1 MIDPARLTAE
11 LLDVLP
17 RKQISR
23 AMGKAADLRA
33 PRPVLSTAIDAFA
46 RAYGIDLDEAIVP
59 REGFRTFDDFFTR
72 RLKPGARPIDP
83 DELAV
88 VSPADG
94 KVEDLG
100 PVDPSGA
107 LLIKGKRYTVAELV
121 GDPEAA
127 ARYGGGHYFVVYL
140 SPRDYH
146 RVHAPIGGPV
156 TTLRYVAGTLFP
168 VNAIGL
174 QHVPQLFAVNERVA
188 VEQRSEH
195 HGPVTTVLV
204 GAIGVGRIS
213 VAFDDVMTNVAGSAP
228 GLRDYGDDGPPIERA
243 EELGTFHLGS
253 TAIVF
258 VPPDRAMRFV
268 VGPGARVKVGEA
280 LLRPEAGG

>member
-11 LLDVLP
+11 LLEVLP

-33 PRPVLSTAIDAFA
+33 PRPVLGSAIDAFA
-46 RAYGIDLDEAIVP
+46 KAYGIDLDEAIVP
-59 REGFRTFDDFFTR
+59 REGFATFDDFFTR
-72 RLKPGARPIDP
+72 RLKPGARPVDADP
-83 DELAV
+83 LAV

-100 PVDPSGA
+100 AIDPSGA
-107 LLIKGKRYTVAELV
+107 LLVKGKRYTVAELV
-121 GDPEAA
+121 GDVDD
-127 ARYGGGHYFVVYL
+127 ARRYAGGHYFIVYL

-146 RVHAPIGGPV
+146 RVHSPVGGPV
-156 TTLRYVAGTLFP
+156 ASMRHVGGTLFP
-168 VNAIGL
+168 VNSIGIR
-174 QHVPQLFAVNERVA
+174 HVPQLFAVNERVA

-195 HGPVTTVLV
+195 HGPVTTILV

-213 VAFDDVMTNVAGSAP
+213 VSFDDVLTNVAGSQP
-228 GLRDYGDDGPPIERA
+228 GVRRYGEDGPPLDRA

-258 VPPDRAMRFV
+258 VGPSRRLRFV
-268 VGPGARVKVGEA
+268 VEPGARVRVGEA
-280 LLRPEAGG
+280 VLRVVEGG

>member
-11 LLDVLP
+11 LLEVLP

-33 PRPVLSTAIDAFA
+33 PRPVLGSAIDAFA
-46 RAYGIDLDEAIVP
+46 KAYGIDLDEAIVP
-59 REGFRTFDDFFTR
+59 REGFATFDDFFTR
-72 RLKPGARPIDP
+72 RLKPGVRPVDADP
-83 DELAV
+83 LAV

-100 PVDPSGA
+100 AIDPSGA
-107 LLIKGKRYTVAELV
+107 LLVKGKRYTVAELV
-121 GDPEAA
+121 GDADD
-127 ARYGGGHYFVVYL
+127 ARRYAGGHYFIVYL

-146 RVHAPIGGPV
+146 RVHSPVGGA
-156 TTLRYVAGTLFP
+156 VASMRHVGGTLFP
-168 VNAIGL
+168 VNSIGIR
-174 QHVPQLFAVNERVA
+174 HVPQLFAVNERVA

-195 HGPVTTVLV
+195 HGPVTTILV

-213 VAFDDVMTNVAGSAP
+213 VSFDDVLTNVAGSQP
-228 GLRDYGDDGPPIERA
+228 GVRRYGEDGPPLVRA

-258 VPPDRAMRFV
+258 VGPTRRLRFV
-268 VGPGARVKVGEA
+268 VEPGARVRVGEA
-280 LLRPEAGG
+280 VLRVAEGG

>member
-11 LLDVLP
+11 LLEVLP

-33 PRPVLSTAIDAFA
+33 PRPVLGSAIDAFA
-46 RAYGIDLDEAIVP
+46 KAYGIDLDEAIVP
-59 REGFRTFDDFFTR
+59 REGFATFDDFFTR
-72 RLKPGARPIDP
+72 RLKPGARPVDADP
-83 DELAV
+83 LAV

-100 PVDPSGA
+100 AIDPSGA
-107 LLIKGKRYTVAELV
+107 LLVKGKRYTVAELV
-121 GDPEAA
+121 GDVDD
-127 ARYGGGHYFVVYL
+127 ARRYAGGHYFIVYL

-146 RVHAPIGGPV
+146 RVHSPVGGPV
-156 TTLRYVAGTLFP
+156 ASMRHVGGTLFP
-168 VNAIGL
+168 VNSIGIR
-174 QHVPQLFAVNERVA
+174 HVPQLFAVNERVA

-195 HGPVTTVLV
+195 HGPVTTILV

-213 VAFDDVMTNVAGSAP
+213 VAFDDVLTNVAGSQP
-228 GLRDYGDDGPPIERA
+228 GVRRYGEDGPPLDRA

-258 VPPDRAMRFV
+258 VGPSRRLRFV
-268 VGPGARVKVGEA
+268 VEPGARVRVGEA
-280 LLRPEAGG
+280 VLRVVEGG